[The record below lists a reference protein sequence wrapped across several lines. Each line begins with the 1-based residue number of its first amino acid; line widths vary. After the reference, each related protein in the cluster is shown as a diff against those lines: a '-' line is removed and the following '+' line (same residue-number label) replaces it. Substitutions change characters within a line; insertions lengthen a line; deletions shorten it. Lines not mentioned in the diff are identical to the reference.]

1 MTFGNVFS
9 DSFDT
14 FKAFDNINTE
24 KASLTNTNTPKS
36 IWQILNHLITWQEF
50 QLNKLKGVEKQNIN
64 ELDTWIK
71 EKAVSD
77 HKLLL
82 ENIKKFHSQID
93 QIKLLTNQLTT
104 ETKKIEEK
112 LKIVQDLTVHLS
124 FHIGEIIL
132 IMRQNGH
139 YPMPNEMKMFLEG
152 K

>member
-1 MTFGNVFS
+1 MTFDNVFS

-14 FKAFDNINTE
+14 FKVFDDITIE
-24 KASLTNTNTPKS
+24 KASLTHTNTPKS
-36 IWQILNHLITWQEF
+36 IWQILSHLITWQEF
-50 QLNKLKGVEKQNIN
+50 QLNKLKGIETQNIN

-71 EKAVSD
+71 EKVVSD
-77 HKLLL
+77 HKHLL
-82 ENIKKFHSQID
+82 ENIKKFHDQID

-112 LKIVQDLTVHLS
+112 LKIIQDLTVHLS

-139 YPMPNEMKMFLEG
+139 YPMPNEMKMFLA
-152 K
+152 KK

>member
-1 MTFGNVFS
+1 MTFDNVFS

-14 FKAFDNINTE
+14 FKVFEDINVG

-50 QLNKLKGVEKQNIN
+50 QLDKLKGIEKQNIN

-71 EKAVSD
+71 ETAVSD
-77 HKLLL
+77 HQLLL
-82 ENIKKFHSQID
+82 ENIKKFHNQID
-93 QIKLLTNQLTT
+93 QIKLLTNQLTS
-104 ETKKIEEK
+104 ETKEIEQK
-112 LKIVQDLTVHLS
+112 LKIIQDLTIHLS

-139 YPMPNEMKMFLEG
+139 YPMPNEMKMCST
-152 K
+152 

>member
-1 MTFGNVFS
+1 M
-9 DSFDT
+9 
-14 FKAFDNINTE
+14 
-24 KASLTNTNTPKS
+24 TNTNTPKS

-50 QLNKLKGVEKQNIN
+50 QLNKLKGIEKQNIN

-71 EKAVSD
+71 VKAVSD

-112 LKIVQDLTVHLS
+112 LKIIQDLTVHLS

-139 YPMPNEMKMFLEG
+139 YPMPNDMKMFLAD

>member
-1 MTFGNVFS
+1 MTFDNVFS
-9 DSFDT
+9 NSFDT
-14 FKAFDNINTE
+14 FKVFDDINIE
-24 KASLTNTNTPKS
+24 KASLTHTNTPKS

-50 QLNKLKGVEKQNIN
+50 QLNKLKGIEKQNIN

-71 EKAVSD
+71 EKSVSD

-82 ENIKKFHSQID
+82 ENIKKFHNQID
-93 QIKLLTNQLTT
+93 QIKLLTNHLTT

-112 LKIVQDLTVHLS
+112 LKIIQDLTVHLS

-139 YPMPNEMKMFLEG
+139 YPMLNEMKMFLAD